1 MSGAVQRRG
10 QPNQAAHHVSQR
22 GAPYFAEW
30 KGAVPMCRDAASPR
44 PTFVGAH
51 SMRPRA
57 ADSRPYGMRVSWE
70 GRSRSGIP
78 HEGGRK

>member
-30 KGAVPMCRDAASPR
+30 KGAAPACRDAASPHPGICR
-44 PTFVGAH
+44 GA
-51 SMRPRA
+51 
-57 ADSRPYGMRVSWE
+57 
-70 GRSRSGIP
+70 
-78 HEGGRK
+78 

>member
-30 KGAVPMCRDAASPR
+30 KGAVPVCRAAASSHPA
-44 PTFVGAH
+44 FVGAH

-57 ADSRPYGMRVSWE
+57 ADSRPCGMRVS
-70 GRSRSGIP
+70 
-78 HEGGRK
+78 